1 MPRPVVKVT
10 IFAFLAAFILW
21 VIARVRE
28 EMTPNPFD
36 VEN

>member
-10 IFAFLAAFILW
+10 FFTLLAALILW

-28 EMTPNPFD
+28 EMTSDPFD